1 MMPGPTKTQ
10 QTQHQQPPS
19 HVTQKIKMQHT
30 VSWVPVERLFKT
42 TTHTWAGR
50 HAMQQRF
57 DHVFVVV
64 DDVGHGYTCIASIDS
79 IH

>member
-1 MMPGPTKTQ
+1 
-10 QTQHQQPPS
+10 
-19 HVTQKIKMQHT
+19 MQHT
-30 VSWVPVERLFKT
+30 VSSVPVERSFKT

-50 HAMQQRF
+50 HAMQQGF

-64 DDVGHGYTCIASIDS
+64 DDVGHGYTFVASIDS